1 MKLKAWMI
9 GAALVAASG
18 MANANL
24 VTNGDFSAGGTG
36 WTLTGNTGFNSYPG
50 FWRNGAVDSFGY
62 ISQDVA
68 TVAGT
73 VYEFSFD
80 VLGTALGTI
89 QAYFDGLLVGTY
101 SNTAGSFSFDVTA
114 PDTVATI
121 TFGSR
126 NDPSFNGLD
135 NVSLEAAAV
144 VPEPASL
151 ALLGL
156 GLAAL
161 GFVRRRK
168 A

>member
-1 MKLKAWMI
+1 MKLRTWLI

-24 VTNGDFSAGGTG
+24 VTNGDFSADGTA
-36 WTLTGNTGFNSYPG
+36 WTLTGNMGFNSYPG
-50 FWRNGAVDSFGY
+50 YWSNGAVGSFGY

-68 TVAGT
+68 TVAGAT
-73 VYEFSFD
+73 YEFSFD
-80 VLGTALGTI
+80 VLGTTFGTI
-89 QAYFDGLLVGTY
+89 LAYFDGLLVGSY
-101 SNTAGSFSFDVTA
+101 SETAGSFSFDVTA

-135 NVSLEAAAV
+135 NVSLEAANA

-151 ALLGL
+151 ILLGL
-156 GLAAL
+156 GLAGL
-161 GFVRRRK
+161 GFARRRK